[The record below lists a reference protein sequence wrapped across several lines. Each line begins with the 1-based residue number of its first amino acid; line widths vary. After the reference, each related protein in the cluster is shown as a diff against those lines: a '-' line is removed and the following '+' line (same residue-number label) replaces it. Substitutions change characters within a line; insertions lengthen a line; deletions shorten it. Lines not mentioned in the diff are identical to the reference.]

1 MEKSFLNEALRYADM
16 GLSVIPIIPG
26 QKKPMIK
33 WQQYQTQR
41 ATKEQ
46 ITDWWTK
53 TPNANIG
60 IVTGDV
66 SDVFVVDI
74 DTEEG
79 QQNLL
84 QYGFETVSCPIVLTP
99 RGGQHLYFKN
109 PTKKITIGSGIIPGT
124 DFRGN
129 GGYVVAPPSVNG
141 NGGGYVWQKNFDR
154 RSLCF
159 LPDSYIEKITTAN
172 RAFAAPQ
179 GDALNNYRT
188 SIIGESEFVK
198 NSMLNNVNNVNN
210 CYIFENGR
218 RDDNLFHIAHCLAN
232 TGNSDDYIRQTLTA
246 IVSSWG
252 ERDEAWVN
260 AKVQSAIQR
269 KEIKERNISQEVRDW
284 SLLNDVNF
292 LLKDCYNELK
302 LVKKEEMLIAR
313 VTLGRMVADGF
324 LEKDQNIR
332 GKYLVKKELQE
343 NIIDLSAA
351 DTTSLPIKL
360 PLGIHELVKIMPKN
374 IIIVAGES
382 NSGKSAFLL
391 NTAAKNMIDHKV
403 FYFSSEMGGAELKER
418 LQNFNE
424 RMPFKMWER
433 CTFIERSID
442 FDIAIR
448 PNDINIIDFLEIHDE
463 FYKIGGFI
471 KKIFDK
477 LDKGI
482 AIIAIQ
488 KNKGRDEGIGGARS
502 IEKARL
508 YLSMRPGVIKIVKAK
523 NWVSGLIN
531 PNGMEKQFKLAKG
544 IIFSDV
550 IKNDEKSG
558 WVKADD

>member
-1 MEKSFLNEALRYADM
+1 MNRLQAALHYLDK
-16 GLSVIPIIPG
+16 GFSVIPIRPD
-26 QKKPMIK
+26 KKPFIQ
-33 WQQYQTQR
+33 WQDFQKRR
-41 ATKEQ
+41 ATAEE
-46 ITDWWTK
+46 IRAWWTK
-53 TPNANIG
+53 WPMANVG
-60 IVTGDV
+60 IVTGEI
-66 SDVFVVDI
+66 SGIFVI
-74 DTEEG
+74 DCDNEEAYNKI
-79 QQNLL
+79 QELL
-84 QYGFETVSCPIVLTP
+84 PDSFITCIAKTP
-99 RGGQHLYFKN
+99 RGYHLYLIYPKGQN
-109 PTKKITIGSGIIPGT
+109 ISNATSIIPGV
-124 DFRGN
+124 DIRGE
-129 GGYVVAPPSVNG
+129 GGYIIAPPSVNVEG
-141 NGGGYVWQKNFDR
+141 KVYTWLPGMSIDEVAPTTIPDAILINTSIKGGGYRGGEQNTTTTTDHNDHNRPQMFILGTRDND
-154 RSLCF
+154 LF
-159 LPDSYIEKITTAN
+159 HTAN
-172 RAFAAPQ
+172 C
-179 GDALNNYRT
+179 L
-188 SIIGESEFVK
+188 VK
-198 NSMLNNVNNVNN
+198 GGMP
-210 CYIFENGR
+210 
-218 RDDNLFHIAHCLAN
+218 DDEIAQVLEKL
-232 TGNSDDYIRQTLTA
+232 IL
-246 IVSSWG
+246 SWG
-252 ERDEAWVN
+252 ENPDKKWIDS
-260 AKVQSAIQR
+260 KIKSALDRADRRQ
-269 KEIKERNISQEVRDW
+269 KNWAEEVRDYITTTDGYITTTDCHKQLQATTTDHKKAINMA
-284 SLLNDVNF
+284 LLRM
-292 LLKDCYNELK
+292 KESGIIEKYGEK
-302 LVKKEEMLIAR
+302 SGTYKKVEQ
-313 VTLGRMVADGF
+313 
-324 LEKDQNIR
+324 LE
-332 GKYLVKKELQE
+332 E

-550 IKNDEKSG
+550 IKDDEKLG